1 MVDQLL
7 LNLDNDKITGLVFID
22 YKKAFDL
29 IDRQLLLSK
38 LRALGVNETFLPLFR
53 DYLSGRSQYVTID
66 GCYSTKRS
74 VKLGV
79 PQGSILGPIL
89 FLVFIND
96 LPEALQHCVADIY
109 ADDTTISH
117 SAHYQVAPNAV
128 SEGLQED
135 MVEVLNWSSRNKML
149 LNESK
154 TKSMLVTGKRLVKK
168 MEHSTLQLHLKSSE
182 LNQVHSHKLLGVT
195 IDSQLFFDQHVDGLC
210 KKLAQR
216 VAVLR
221 KIRRSLPLDQRKLYY
236 NAMIKQTMLYA
247 STVWASCSVENIRK
261 VFRLQKRAARVILG
275 ADTKANSV
283 KLFKQLGWVPFYHEA
298 RISKLIL
305 VYKRIL
311 GECPPY
317 LTQMLVRNLDVHG
330 RSSRHGHLNLIC
342 PRFKRETEGG
352 RSFSVLTSRLWNMLP
367 THIKNQPT
375 PTSFKKSIFKH
386 FMDSYTEL
394 DHFIIY
400 FFNFSYST
408 FGLYPMNLI
417 VFSFLNFMLS
427 LFVLRHFLYF

>member
-1 MVDQLL
+1 M
-7 LNLDNDKITGLVFID
+7 
-22 YKKAFDL
+22 
-29 IDRQLLLSK
+29 
-38 LRALGVNETFLPLFR
+38 LGVNETFLPLFR
-53 DYLSGRSQYVTID
+53 YYLSGRSQYVTID
-66 GCYSTKRS
+66 GCHSTKRS
-74 VKLGV
+74 VTLGV

-96 LPEALQHCVADIY
+96 LSEALQHCVADIY

-117 SAHYQVAPNAV
+117 SAHYQAAPNAV

-135 MVEVLNWSSRNKML
+135 IVEVLNWSSSNKLL

-195 IDSQLFFDQHVDGLC
+195 IDSQLSFDQHVDGLC

-247 STVWASCSVENIRK
+247 STVWTSCSVENIQK

-298 RISKLIL
+298 RINKLIV
-305 VYKRIL
+305 VYKRIF
-311 GECPPY
+311 GECPSY
-317 LTQMLVRNLDVHG
+317 LTQMLVRNVDVNG

-352 RSFSVLTSRLWNMLP
+352 RSFSVSTSRLWNMLP
-367 THIKNQPT
+367 THIKNQST
-375 PTSFKKSIFKH
+375 LTSFKKSIFKH
-386 FMDSYTEL
+386 FMDSYKEL
-394 DHFIIY
+394 DHFII
-400 FFNFSYST
+400 
-408 FGLYPMNLI
+408 
-417 VFSFLNFMLS
+417 
-427 LFVLRHFLYF
+427 

>member
-1 MVDQLL
+1 
-7 LNLDNDKITGLVFID
+7 
-22 YKKAFDL
+22 
-29 IDRQLLLSK
+29 
-38 LRALGVNETFLPLFR
+38 
-53 DYLSGRSQYVTID
+53 
-66 GCYSTKRS
+66 
-74 VKLGV
+74 
-79 PQGSILGPIL
+79 
-89 FLVFIND
+89 
-96 LPEALQHCVADIY
+96 
-109 ADDTTISH
+109 
-117 SAHYQVAPNAV
+117 
-128 SEGLQED
+128 
-135 MVEVLNWSSRNKML
+135 ML

-195 IDSQLFFDQHVDGLC
+195 IDSQLSFDQHVDGLC

-236 NAMIKQTMLYA
+236 NAMIKQTMLYTLYA
-247 STVWASCSVENIRK
+247 STVWTSCSVENIRK
-261 VFRLQKRAARVILG
+261 VFRLQKRAARVIVG

-298 RISKLIL
+298 RINKLIL

-317 LTQMLVRNLDVHG
+317 LTQMLVRNIDVNG

-352 RSFSVLTSRLWNMLP
+352 RSFSVSTSRLWNMLP

-375 PTSFKKSIFKH
+375 RTSFKKSIFK
-386 FMDSYTEL
+386 L
-394 DHFIIY
+394 
-400 FFNFSYST
+400 T
-408 FGLYPMNLI
+408 FYGQL
-417 VFSFLNFMLS
+417 
-427 LFVLRHFLYF
+427 